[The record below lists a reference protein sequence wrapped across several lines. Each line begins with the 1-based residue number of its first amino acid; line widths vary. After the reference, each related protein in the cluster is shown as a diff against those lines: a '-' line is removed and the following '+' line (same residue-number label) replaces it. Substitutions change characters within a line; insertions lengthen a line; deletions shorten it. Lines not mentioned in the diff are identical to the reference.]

1 MSVECLQQLS
11 SHKKLRQKKL
21 WQLYISC
28 STKKL
33 FLTFIALLNNSTP
46 IQL

>member
-1 MSVECLQQLS
+1 MLTEPN
-11 SHKKLRQKKL
+11 SHKKLRLKKL

-33 FLTFIALLNNSTP
+33 FFTFMLI
-46 IQL
+46 